1 MGEECCRLLKT
12 STVDWL
18 RGLGGIV
25 NYLKS
30 LLRIYVSGLVEE
42 VYLVGSRAR
51 GDHVESSDFDVVV
64 IIKDDE
70 DPLDIA
76 MRVRLLKK
84 SSIPLDVIVLRVG
97 ESKDPIYVEMLRYA
111 RKLC

>member
-1 MGEECCRLLKT
+1 MLQTHKDFYSRLAERVRRYSDLFEEFIKDLC
-12 STVDWL
+12 S
-18 RGLGGIV
+18 
-25 NYLKS
+25 
-30 LLRIYVSGLVEE
+30 SGLVEE

-51 GDHVESSDFDVVV
+51 GDYVESSDFDVVV